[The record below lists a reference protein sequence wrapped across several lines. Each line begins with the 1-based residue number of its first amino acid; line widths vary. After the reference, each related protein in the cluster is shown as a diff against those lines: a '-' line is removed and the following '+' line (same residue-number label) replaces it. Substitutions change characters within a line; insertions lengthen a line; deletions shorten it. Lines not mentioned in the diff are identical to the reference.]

1 MSSAS
6 SSTNSVS
13 ASAYGM
19 QPQTVAPPP
28 PGSNGSI
35 YSSGA
40 AISKNNAD
48 MQNKAKFGG
57 SRRSFK
63 GGAASIVV
71 PPVQVPYKEVGAG
84 NNTTSANIT
93 NSTKAQA
100 DIYANKQYDACVG
113 STNPSCGMS
122 GGKVNHSKGRSHK
135 GGWPHWGCMSGGK
148 KRSNKRRTN
157 KRTTKRSC
165 KKRKTRRNKSKCRR

>member
-1 MSSAS
+1 MSSA
-6 SSTNSVS
+6 STNSVS

-122 GGKVNHSKGRSHK
+122 GGKGRSHK
-135 GGWPHWGCMSGGK
+135 GGWPNWRCMSGG
-148 KRSNKRRTN
+148 KRRTN

-165 KKRKTRRNKSKCRR
+165 RSRKTRRNKSKRRRR